1 MKIGQHRDGGYVEAV
16 EKFNPIELKWEDT
29 GIDQKWNIIRGLVVV
44 SLKVPSRA
52 KKPTS
57 HILKLN

>member
-44 SLKVPSRA
+44 SLKIPVVQRYP
-52 KKPTS
+52 PP
-57 HILKLN
+57 IF